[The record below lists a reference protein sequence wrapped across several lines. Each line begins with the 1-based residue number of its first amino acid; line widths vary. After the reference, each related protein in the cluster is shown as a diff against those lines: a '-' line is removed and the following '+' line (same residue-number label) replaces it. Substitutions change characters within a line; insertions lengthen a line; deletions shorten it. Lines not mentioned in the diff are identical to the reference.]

1 MEKQLEEKNTEM
13 GNVITRTEEF
23 IQKNQKKIIIII
35 CAIIAVALIIF
46 CYFKFYKQPREA
58 KAAAAIFY
66 AENYFDAGDY
76 QQALEGDGQNPG
88 FLAVIDNY
96 GSTKSGKLAK
106 LYAGISSLRLGKFD
120 EAAKLL
126 NSYSGKDLYTEP
138 IALMTEAD
146 AMAEKGDLDGAAK
159 LYIKAAQ
166 TNENELTSPS
176 ALVKAGLCYLGVDNA
191 KALDL
196 FKQVKTQHPT
206 STEYTEV
213 DKYIGLAEAK

>member
-1 MEKQLEEKNTEM
+1 MGATFNFPSSIHKKFVLLHSDFYQKKHKKSFIMEKQLEEKNTEM

-23 IQKNQKKIIIII
+23 IQKNQKKIIIIV

-46 CYFKFYKQPREA
+46 CYFKFYKAPREE
-58 KAAAAIFY
+58 KAAAAVFY

-106 LYAGISSLRLGKFD
+106 LYAGIASLRLGKFD
-120 EAAKLL
+120 EAA
-126 NSYSGKDLYTEP
+126 N
-138 IALMTEAD
+138 
-146 AMAEKGDLDGAAK
+146 
-159 LYIKAAQ
+159 
-166 TNENELTSPS
+166 TNENDLTSPS

-191 KALDL
+191 KAIEL
-196 FKQVKTQHPT
+196 FKQVKTQYPT
-206 STEYTEV
+206 STEFTEV
-213 DKYIGLAEAK
+213 DKYLGLAEAK